1 MKIIIF
7 AGGHGTRLWPLSRKN
22 SPKQFEKMFNG
33 KSTLQLM
40 VDRVKAIVGVENVYI
55 STGSAFK
62 EIIESQLSELP
73 KENIIYEPAKRDLAA
88 AVGLS
93 FLTLKQRGVNEP
105 VAILWSDHLVE
116 NLSEFQNALRTGE
129 QLINENPNRFVF
141 NGEIPRFANNN
152 LGWISIGDTL
162 ENKNGFD
169 VHSFEGWIYRPD
181 VELCNQLF
189 ESKKAVW
196 NTGYFVTSVDF
207 VTSLYQQHMP
217 EMYEQLQQVVSS
229 PELIETIYPTLE
241 SIHFDEA
248 IVQKSRPD
256 QAVVLTFDIGWSDPG
271 TLYALKEALV
281 KDKKDNYLH
290 GQVVAEDTTD
300 SMVYN
305 QQQGK
310 LIATIGLDGFVV
322 VNTEDTVF
330 VCHKDKVREI
340 TSLLKKI
347 EQEGYSEYL

>member
-40 VDRVKAIVGVENVYI
+40 VDRVKDVVGIENVYI

-62 EIIESQLSELP
+62 EIIEGQLTELP

-93 FLTLKQRGVNEP
+93 FLTLKQRGINEP

-129 QLINENPNRFVF
+129 QLINENPNRFIF

-152 LGWISIGDTL
+152 LGWISTGDVI

-169 VHSFEGWIYRPD
+169 IHSFEGWIYRPD

-196 NTGYFVTSVDF
+196 NTGYFVTSIDF

-217 EMYEQLQQVVSS
+217 EMYSQLQQVVSS
-229 PELIETIYPTLE
+229 PELLDTIYPTLE
-241 SIHFDEA
+241 AIHFDEA

-256 QAVVLTFDIGWSDPG
+256 QAVVLTFNIGWSDPG
-271 TLYALKEALV
+271 TLYALKEAIV
-281 KDKKDNYLH
+281 ASKQDNYIH
-290 GQVVAEDTTD
+290 GKAVVFDTTD
-300 SMVYN
+300 SMIFN
-305 QQQGK
+305 QQQNK
-310 LIATIGLDGFVV
+310 LVATIGLDGFVV
-322 VNTEDTVF
+322 VNTEDAVF
-330 VCHKDKVREI
+330 VCHKDNVREV
-340 TSLLKKI
+340 TQMLKQI
-347 EQEGYSEYL
+347 EEEGYSEYL